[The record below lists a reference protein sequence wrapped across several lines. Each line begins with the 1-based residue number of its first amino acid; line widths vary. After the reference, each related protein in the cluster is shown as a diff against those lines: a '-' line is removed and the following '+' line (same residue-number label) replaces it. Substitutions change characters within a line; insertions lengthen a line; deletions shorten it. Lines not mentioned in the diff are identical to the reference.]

1 MGGIHSKQSTDCT
14 LGLPPCEYL
23 GWCSKYQKPADVPAD
38 KVQFTVEIFEA
49 LIVTCI
55 QSLMR
60 DVPECHAHRVK
71 GYFEQFTAQNQ
82 ENDFLRFLKNASC
95 FNYKMIGSKTL
106 RKRIVNYTL
115 QVLREQ
121 VSNDDTFIETM
132 TDELN
137 DHKNDSLVRQC
148 GSDIF
153 TSDYVK
159 SQVRATGKTM
169 RIGSPRSPSRF
180 PNVLPRT
187 NP

>member
-1 MGGIHSKQSTDCT
+1 MG
-14 LGLPPCEYL
+14 
-23 GWCSKYQKPADVPAD
+23 PAD

-55 QSLMR
+55 ESLRR

-121 VSNDDTFIETM
+121 VSNDDTFIEIFEALIVTCIQSLRR
-132 TDELN
+132 DVPECHAHRVKGYFEQFAAQNQEN
-137 DHKNDSLVRQC
+137 DFLRFLKNASC
-148 GSDIF
+148 F
-153 TSDYVK
+153 
-159 SQVRATGKTM
+159 
-169 RIGSPRSPSRF
+169 
-180 PNVLPRT
+180 
-187 NP
+187 